1 MEEKKLFGRFCPKCN
16 ELYVESQI
24 AQASLG
30 AGAQVNLMCEQGHK
44 WSEFYHLDYQGY
56 WCEGKK
62 YDTYGE
68 ELKADEL

>member
-1 MEEKKLFGRFCPKCN
+1 M
-16 ELYVESQI
+16 ESQV
-24 AQASLG
+24 AQVSLG
-30 AGAQVNLMCEQGHK
+30 AGVQVNLMCEQGHK

-68 ELKADEL
+68 ELKPDEL